1 MAINSQIAI
10 RHIGRS
16 GIELSSIWRCIP
28 QVSARSL
35 IPIFGGIFAILYVLE
50 LCFGYPVI
58 TLIYLERQRISI
70 PLIVYVHNAA
80 AIGGNGSAI
89 GMVILEASIA
99 LIIHLGYNSTRCSG
113 LRNGRIIAVI
123 VVIGVFKPVL
133 NKIVNPV
140 IDFPLCSKCDIICR
154 HSCRHALIPTSESIT
169 RLSRRAE
176 RYRRAVTGIDGF
188 YAVAA
193 VKIQAEHIIVAVI
206 LYLNYRAAI
215 SRYINIGIVVKRR
228 EATIFLFQV
237 S

>member
-1 MAINSQIAI
+1 MRPMSKT
-10 RHIGRS
+10 
-16 GIELSSIWRCIP
+16 SSTMFAASITMLMFLFRAFQCSANIFKP
-28 QVSARSL
+28 QRV
-35 IPIFGGIFAILYVLE
+35 
-50 LCFGYPVI
+50 
-58 TLIYLERQRISI
+58 SI

-80 AIGGNGSAI
+80 AIGGNSSAI

-99 LIIHLGYNSTRCSG
+99 LIIHLGYNSTRCGG

-228 EATIFLFQV
+228 EATIFLFRLAEIRLLVRPVLGSV
-237 S
+237 STST